1 MSESPTDG
9 GQAQTASQEPTVT
22 EQVQIPAA
30 EQNQETSSQ
39 AVPQGA
45 QAETVS
51 EANPV
56 ETPTQ
61 TDEGAKQTQKQDDGS
76 AKTDDG
82 LAKFA
87 KSQGFDPE
95 NLTDSERR
103 ALKIAHD
110 NQKAY
115 RSKTVAQSKADVDG
129 DVTRDEIEEFKREF
143 RTYQAQKQAEQ
154 FFAQEGRDDSLA
166 PVMSEI
172 LEEKKNQHGA
182 DYARVLS
189 QDLNLLYDLA
199 RVRQGSL
206 TGPQVDAEAIR
217 REERESINKKLSSS
231 TPSAHATTGSA
242 QSNPVVTEEWIR
254 TQYDSRNPEHVKL
267 VDAYFGR

>member
-1 MSESPTDG
+1 MSESLTDG

-22 EQVQIPAA
+22 EQVQTPAA
-30 EQNQETSSQ
+30 EQNQETNSQ
-39 AVPQGA
+39 VVSQDT
-45 QAETVS
+45 QAEAVS

-61 TDEGAKQTQKQDDGS
+61 TDEGEKQTQKQDDGS
-76 AKTDDG
+76 AKTDDS

-95 NLTDSERR
+95 NLTDGERR

-115 RSKTVAQSKADVDG
+115 RSKTVAQSKAEVDG
-129 DVTRDEIEEFKREF
+129 EVTRDEIEEFKKEF
-143 RTYQAQKQAEQ
+143 RTYQAQKQAEE
-154 FFAQEGRDDSLA
+154 FFKQEGRDDSLA

-172 LEEKKNQHGA
+172 LEEKKSEYGA

-199 RVRQGSL
+199 RVRNGSSS
-206 TGPQVDAEAIR
+206 QVDAEAIR
-217 REERESINKKLSSS
+217 REERESINKKLSSA
-231 TPSAHATTGSA
+231 TPSAHAT
-242 QSNPVVTEEWIR
+242 QSGPQPAPRIDMDWIR
-254 TQYDSRNPEHVKL
+254 NEYDSKNPEHVKL

>member
-1 MSESPTDG
+1 MSESLTDG

-22 EQVQIPAA
+22 EQVQTPAA

-39 AVPQGA
+39 AVSQDT

-56 ETPTQ
+56 ETQTPTQ
-61 TDEGAKQTQKQDDGS
+61 TDDGAKQTQTQDDGS

-129 DVTRDEIEEFKREF
+129 DVTRDEIEEFKKEF

-154 FFAQEGRDDSLA
+154 FFAEEGRDDSLA

-172 LEEKKNQHGA
+172 LEEKKAQHGA
-182 DYARVLS
+182 EYARVLS
-189 QDLNLLYDLA
+189 QDLNLLYDIA
-199 RVRQGSL
+199 RVRQGS
-206 TGPQVDAEAIR
+206 GNQVDAEAIR
-217 REERESINKKLSSS
+217 REERESINKQLSSGA
-231 TPSAHATTGSA
+231 PSAHATTGST
-242 QSNPVVTEEWIR
+242 QSAPVVTEDWIR
-254 TQYDSRNPEHVKL
+254 TEYNSKNPEHVKL
-267 VDAYFGR
+267 VDAFFGR